1 MGRFLNDA
9 KHHVERIQYYH
20 ENAPFRGYAQAYP
33 HYSKLDELMSR
44 AEKSKG
50 DKRDVAAI
58 EELRESV
65 SDLMEEMR
73 KRDGV
78 EE

>member
-1 MGRFLNDA
+1 MGRFLKDA
-9 KHHVERIQYYH
+9 RHHVERIQYYH

-33 HYSKLDELMSR
+33 HYSKLDELILR
-44 AEKSKG
+44 AEKSKS
-50 DKRDVAAI
+50 DKRDVPVI
-58 EELRESV
+58 QELRESV

>member
-9 KHHVERIQYYH
+9 KHHIERIQYYH

-33 HYSKLDELMSR
+33 HYSKLDELVLR
-44 AEKSKG
+44 AEKSKS
-50 DKRDVAAI
+50 DKRDVPAI
-58 EELRESV
+58 QELKESV

-73 KRDGV
+73 KRDGI

>member
-9 KHHVERIQYYH
+9 KHHIERIQYYH

-33 HYSKLDELMSR
+33 HYSKLDDLMLR
-44 AEKSKG
+44 AEKSKS
-50 DKRDVAAI
+50 DKRDVSVIQA
-58 EELRESV
+58 LKESV

>member
-1 MGRFLNDA
+1 MGRFLTDA

-44 AEKSKG
+44 AEKSKS

-58 EELRESV
+58 QELRESV

>member
-1 MGRFLNDA
+1 MGRFLKDA
-9 KHHVERIQYYH
+9 RHHVERILYYH

-44 AEKSKG
+44 AEKSKS
-50 DKRDVAAI
+50 DKRDVPAI
-58 EELRESV
+58 RELRESV

-78 EE
+78 ES